1 MEEAPDPNGPRG
13 AREEGGKRRRGLTP
27 SESGL
32 RIRSAPPT
40 PPPGFLPSRPPCGS
54 IVPVSSQQQD
64 VQKALSVLQ
73 EAYGGMV
80 ERLTE
85 AVLQDEDQIR
95 DSQFSFAYQE
105 VEDRFGPRIVNL
117 SHLINALQNAAG
129 RPTVEEFRV
138 ETVIAA
144 PDLLAEEVNK
154 RLRTLRGSSV
164 KNIALQKMDD
174 GQFFVLITVG
184 RAVYARSGGK

>member
-1 MEEAPDPNGPRG
+1 VTA
-13 AREEGGKRRRGLTP
+13 T
-27 SESGL
+27 
-32 RIRSAPPT
+32 
-40 PPPGFLPSRPPCGS
+40 PGFLAPAPGCGS
-54 IVPVSSQQQD
+54 IVGVSSQQQD

-138 ETVIAA
+138 ETVITPAET
-144 PDLLAEEVNK
+144 LADEVNK

-164 KNIALQKMDD
+164 KNLALQKMDD
-174 GQFFVLITVG
+174 GQFLVVITVG
-184 RAVYARSGGK
+184 RPVYARSGGR

>member
-1 MEEAPDPNGPRG
+1 M
-13 AREEGGKRRRGLTP
+13 
-27 SESGL
+27 
-32 RIRSAPPT
+32 
-40 PPPGFLPSRPPCGS
+40 
-54 IVPVSSQQQD
+54 SSQQQD

-138 ETVIAA
+138 ETVVS
-144 PDLLAEEVNK
+144 PVDTLAEEVNK

-164 KNIALQKMDD
+164 KSVALQKLDD
-174 GQFFVLITVG
+174 GQFLVLITVG
-184 RAVYARSGGK
+184 RAVYARSAGR

>member
-1 MEEAPDPNGPRG
+1 
-13 AREEGGKRRRGLTP
+13 L
-27 SESGL
+27 
-32 RIRSAPPT
+32 
-40 PPPGFLPSRPPCGS
+40 
-54 IVPVSSQQQD
+54 SSQQQD

-138 ETVIAA
+138 ETVVS
-144 PDLLAEEVNK
+144 PVDTLAEEVNK

-164 KNIALQKMDD
+164 KSVALQKLDD
-174 GQFFVLITVG
+174 GQFLVLITVG
-184 RAVYARSGGK
+184 RAVYARQGGR

>member
-1 MEEAPDPNGPRG
+1 MTA
-13 AREEGGKRRRGLTP
+13 T
-27 SESGL
+27 
-32 RIRSAPPT
+32 
-40 PPPGFLPSRPPCGS
+40 PGFLAPAPGCGS
-54 IVPVSSQQQD
+54 IGGVSSQQQD

-144 PDLLAEEVNK
+144 PESLADEVNK
-154 RLRTLRGSSV
+154 RLRSLRGSSV
-164 KNIALQKMDD
+164 KSVALQRMED
-174 GQFFVLITVG
+174 GQFLVLITVG
-184 RAVYARSGGK
+184 RAVYARSGGR